1 MNNNELW
8 HRIVTPKKT
17 MESNDLTIISGKAL
31 ERNFD
36 FNDALIEFH
45 RLFNLEAKDERTIAI
60 LGGTFLEMALEH
72 LLYAFLPE
80 EEKEVKK
87 LFEYNQPLGNFS
99 NKISLS
105 YCLGLINKTIKEDLN
120 LVRKIRNKFAHDLY
134 VTFEDDEIKSWCR
147 GLKFHILSMMMRP
160 PKGSTELQ
168 IFQVGVNQLITN
180 LSGYISV
187 CRVQKRKIKE
197 DFKSSK

>member
-1 MNNNELW
+1 MEKNND
-8 HRIVTPKKT
+8 P
-17 MESNDLTIISGKAL
+17 SIISGKAL
-31 ERNFD
+31 NRYFD

-45 RLFNLEAKDERTIAI
+45 RLFNVEGKDERAIAI

-72 LLYAFLPE
+72 LLHAFFPE
-80 EEKEVKK
+80 GEKEVKK

-99 NKISLS
+99 GKISLS
-105 YCLGLINKTIKEDLN
+105 YCLGLIDKMIKDDLN

-134 VTFEDDEIKSWCR
+134 ITFNDEEIKSWCQ
-147 GLKFHILSMMMRP
+147 GLKFHIVSMMRRP
-160 PKGSTELQ
+160 PDGATELQ

-187 CRVQKRKIKE
+187 SRGQKREIM
-197 DFKSSK
+197 DNFKMFL